1 MDLAKNKYGI
11 AFLLIVAVAAIH
23 YFFFYEKC
31 KQPDEMSVLMLQL
44 QCAQSLDIPSLRAEL
59 CQQQYGNPVCE
70 LQETDRDAG
79 SKLFLGKVNACARA
93 ELKRTNMCTDKY
105 EDIR

>member
-1 MDLAKNKYGI
+1 MNKKLYTLLA
-11 AFLLIVAVAAIH
+11 LLLVGGLGYYLLAPR
-23 YFFFYEKC
+23 C

-79 SKLFLGKVNACARA
+79 SKLFLGKVNACAKA

-105 EDIR
+105 EDPR